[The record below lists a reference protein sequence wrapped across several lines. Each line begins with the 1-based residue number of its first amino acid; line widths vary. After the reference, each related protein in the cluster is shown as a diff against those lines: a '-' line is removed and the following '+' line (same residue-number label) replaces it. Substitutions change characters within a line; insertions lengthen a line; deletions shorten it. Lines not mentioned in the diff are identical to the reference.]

1 MDREVDI
8 RRPLKGVKRRVRL
21 SLPLCGLPRWG
32 PLPGKPPPPP
42 RHFCPGWFC
51 SASSATCHPDM
62 VRSFCKPVRS
72 FCKPVRTSPEH
83 LKSIIFI
90 GGLFKIGLS
99 CYTPRIYFFHVFQP
113 FVLLFGWILMLIFS
127 QKPSPDRFKPAL
139 TRPRSF
145 KNRPRSIL
153 GFPRTV
159 QEVPRPPKMLPRR
172 LLATPKWCQNVPRM
186 PKMLPRRLLAT
197 PKWCQN
203 LHLVIFLHASWRAT
217 KKWWSAHG
225 TICRHSW

>member
-1 MDREVDI
+1 MCHDGANLIQSSLHPNAFRKYPISSSQFILLEGVNERLLISKRPRHI

-99 CYTPRIYFFHVFQP
+99 CYTPRIYLFHVFQP

-172 LLATPKWCQNVPRM
+172 LLATPK
-186 PKMLPRRLLAT
+186 
-197 PKWCQN
+197 
-203 LHLVIFLHASWRAT
+203 
-217 KKWWSAHG
+217 
-225 TICRHSW
+225 